1 MTLEERKEHIDTMSR
16 EELEQHH
23 KALFNAM
30 MPERMIKSLIS
41 HCEKRME
48 SIPKHSAMVENGDI
62 SDFGEG

>member
-1 MTLEERKEHIDTMSR
+1 MTLEERIAHIDTMSR

-30 MPERMIKSLIS
+30 MPERMRKSLIS

-48 SIPKHSAMVENGDI
+48 SIPSHSPMVEM
-62 SDFGEG
+62 GELDDCGGE